1 MHAIMGGT
9 GHVGSAV
16 AEALLSRGEQVIVI
30 TRAVD
35 GPSRLRDQGARFAQ
49 ADVEDVDS
57 LRAAFR
63 GAKRAFLLN
72 PPADVAQDTDTI
84 ERRTV
89 AKILEALE
97 GASLEKVVAA
107 STGGAQEGECLGD
120 LNVLWELERG
130 LRRQPI
136 PAAINRGAYYMSNW
150 DGLLESV
157 EATGKLSTIFP
168 ADLAIPMVAPADLGR
183 FAADR
188 LLSGTDDIAIREVEG
203 PERYTVRQVADA
215 FARALGKPVG
225 LDITPRAGWKDAFLS
240 QGFSEKA
247 ATSYARMSEASVDGG
262 FEFSDTPLRG
272 TVSLQRY
279 IAELVARRHERK

>member
-1 MHAIMGGT
+1 MYAIMGGT

-16 AEALLSRGEQVIVI
+16 AEALLSRGEQVTII
-30 TRAVD
+30 TRAAA
-35 GPSRLRDQGARFAQ
+35 GPSRLRDQGASFAR

-72 PPADVAQDTDTI
+72 PPADVARDTDAV

-89 AKILEALE
+89 AKLLEALE

-107 STGGAQEGECLGD
+107 STAGAQEGECLGD

-188 LLSGTDDIAIREVEG
+188 LLSGMDDIGVREIEG
-203 PERYTVRQVADA
+203 PERYTVCQVADA
-215 FARALGKPVG
+215 FAGALGKPVE
-225 LDITPRAGWKDAFLS
+225 LDITPRARWKDAFLG

-247 ATSYARMSEASVDGG
+247 ATSYARMSKASVDGG
-262 FEFSDTPLRG
+262 FGFSGAPLRG
-272 TVSLQRY
+272 AVSLQRY
-279 IAELVARRHERK
+279 IAELVARRHERN